1 MDCYFV
7 TKEGKLGEGKY
18 VSGYT
23 SDKINLSVVELT
35 IRKHSDFGELC
46 NVYYSYEY
54 NLIDRF
60 TGEILATITSDEK
73 IGFAPDSMLSLK
85 NKSKFGNNIDKIVSD
100 AILDTNINKEFRNI
114 AHEYFQSLMRQS
126 IQKLLN
132 KRSET
137 R

>member
-35 IRKHSDFGELC
+35 IRKHSDFGGLC

-132 KRSET
+132 KRSEN

>member
-35 IRKHSDFGELC
+35 IRKHSDFAGLC
-46 NVYYSYEY
+46 NAYYSYEY

-132 KRSET
+132 KRSEN

>member
-1 MDCYFV
+1 MNCYFI
-7 TKEGKLGEGKY
+7 TKDGKLGEGKY

-35 IRKHSDFGELC
+35 IRKHSDFDGLC

-114 AHEYFQSLMRQS
+114 THEYFQSLMRQS
-126 IQKLLN
+126 IQKLLS
-132 KRSET
+132 KRSEN